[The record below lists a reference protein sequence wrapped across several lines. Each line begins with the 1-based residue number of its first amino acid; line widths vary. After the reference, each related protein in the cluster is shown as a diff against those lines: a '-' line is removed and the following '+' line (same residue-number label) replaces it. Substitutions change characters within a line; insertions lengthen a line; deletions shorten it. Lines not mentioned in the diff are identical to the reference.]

1 MAKTTN
7 QTELTALIKQ
17 EKDVNV
23 QNRLV
28 AVRAVRDLGMP
39 QARVA
44 EIFDRDRTTISRW
57 TEWYDHDGPDGLR
70 DLPRSG
76 RPTKAD
82 PDILD
87 HTMKEVAEM
96 DKVLPERVREIIHEK
111 TGTWYNPDY
120 VRELMRKY
128 GMSSKVPS
136 NVHVNHASQEE
147 VYDWQGRMP
156 DTISSLIVAGFLL
169 FQLDEAFFI
178 HDTKWGRKY
187 WCKIGKRIYGTYTGS
202 HKMIAAFG
210 AIGQQGRKMVL
221 TYDAANSKTFIAFLK
236 ELRSKYGKIAVMV
249 DGAPYHKSNVVMDFL
264 EANADTIRLIY
275 LPKGSPYLN
284 AVEQLWNI
292 AKRKLLVGEYYKT
305 FDEMHRAMSQFFRS
319 VRVDHID
326 IERYIYRDVWK
337 ETEETS

>member
-120 VRELMRKY
+120 VREHAQVR
-128 GMSSKVPS
+128 
-136 NVHVNHASQEE
+136 HVLQDPIRGACQPRLPRRSIWLARE
-147 VYDWQGRMP
+147 D
-156 DTISSLIVAGFLL
+156 A
-169 FQLDEAFFI
+169 I
-178 HDTKWGRKY
+178 HD
-187 WCKIGKRIYGTYTGS
+187 
-202 HKMIAAFG
+202 
-210 AIGQQGRKMVL
+210 
-221 TYDAANSKTFIAFLK
+221 N
-236 ELRSKYGKIAVMV
+236 
-249 DGAPYHKSNVVMDFL
+249 
-264 EANADTIRLIY
+264 
-275 LPKGSPYLN
+275 
-284 AVEQLWNI
+284 
-292 AKRKLLVGEYYKT
+292 
-305 FDEMHRAMSQFFRS
+305 
-319 VRVDHID
+319 
-326 IERYIYRDVWK
+326 
-337 ETEETS
+337 